1 METETA
7 VITTSA
13 HRRGTD
19 DGYSLA
25 EIMVVV
31 LLMGIMAFFGAGS
44 FSKWALASAHE
55 GAAVDM
61 QTVMRQTH
69 VRAITEGI
77 SYCIIFDTD
86 QNQYTLYR
94 YACGTAI
101 EKVNGPFKPS
111 DSRIILDSPRFRQAD
126 GSYKP
131 WLTFRPSGVA
141 TEGTVVIRRS
151 GAPKA
156 YTVSVEGFTGRVDYS

>member
-1 METETA
+1 M
-7 VITTSA
+7 IRPTTLRHGA
-13 HRRGTD
+13 D

-31 LLMGIMAFFGAGS
+31 LLMGIVAFFGVGS

-69 VRAITEGI
+69 VRAVTEGI
-77 SYCIIFDTD
+77 SYCITFDTD
-86 QNQYTLYR
+86 QNRYTLYR
-94 YACGTAI
+94 YACGTAL
-101 EKVNGPFKPS
+101 EEVNGPFEPS
-111 DSRIILDSPRFRQAD
+111 DPRISIVTPRFLQAD
-126 GSYKP
+126 GTYKP

-141 TEGTVVIRRS
+141 TEGTVVIRRA

-156 YTVSVEGFTGRVDYS
+156 YTVSVEGFTGRVNYS

>member
-1 METETA
+1 M
-7 VITTSA
+7 IRPPA
-13 HRRGTD
+13 HRRGSD

-31 LLMGIMAFFGAGS
+31 LLMGVMAFFGVGS

-77 SYCIIFDTD
+77 SYCITFDTD
-86 QNQYTLYR
+86 RNRYTLYR

-101 EKVNGPFKPS
+101 EEANGPFEPS
-111 DSRIILDSPRFRQAD
+111 DPRITITSPRFRQSD
-126 GSYKP
+126 GTYKP

-141 TEGTVVIRRS
+141 TEGTVVIRRA
-151 GAPKA
+151 GTAKA